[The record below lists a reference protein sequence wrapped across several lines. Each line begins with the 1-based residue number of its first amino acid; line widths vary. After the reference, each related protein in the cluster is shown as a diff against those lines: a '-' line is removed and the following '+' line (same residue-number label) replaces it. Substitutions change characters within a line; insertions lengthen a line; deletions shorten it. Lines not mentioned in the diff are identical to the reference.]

1 MKFEETGCFEA
12 WAGVRCLGGNLVS
25 QNFLCAALC
34 FHSDNVLPRLHTP
47 PII

>member
-12 WAGVRCLGGNLVS
+12 LSGDRGLGGNLGL
-25 QNFLCAALC
+25 QGFLCPALR
-34 FHSDNVLPRLHTP
+34 FHSDNVLPCLHAP